1 MKKEKYK
8 RDFMVTLITEKPIT
22 LAEFLQL
29 PKTKPAQEYI
39 DNKITQKP
47 MPQGKHSRIQG
58 ELVTVI
64 NSITEQNKTALAFPE
79 LRCTFGGKSIVP
91 DIVVLTYDHIP
102 REENGDIANVVSM
115 VPDWMIEIVS
125 PDQNHSTIIKKI
137 VRCLESGCEL
147 AWMIDPQ
154 EKTIFVY
161 SPQKVTFF
169 DTDSDI
175 LPVPDFM
182 KELKLTNGDVFS
194 WLKF

>member
-1 MKKEKYK
+1 
-8 RDFMVTLITEKPIT
+8 MVTLIAEKPIT

-29 PKTKPAQEYI
+29 PETKPAQEYI
-39 DNKITQKP
+39 DHQITQKP

-58 ELVTVI
+58 KLTKVI
-64 NSITEQNKTALAFPE
+64 NDIVEESKTALAFPE
-79 LRCTFGGKSIVP
+79 LRCTFDGKSIVP
-91 DIVVLTYDHIP
+91 DIVVLTYDHIS
-102 REENGDIANVVSM
+102 REENGDIANVVSI

-125 PDQNHSTIIKKI
+125 PDQSQSIIIKKI

-147 AWMIDPQ
+147 AWIIDPQ

-161 SPQKVTFF
+161 SPQKVAFF
-169 DTDSDI
+169 DMDSDI
-175 LPVPDFM
+175 LPVPDFI

>member
-1 MKKEKYK
+1 
-8 RDFMVTLITEKPIT
+8 MVTLIAEKQIT

-29 PKTKPAQEYI
+29 PETKPAQEYI

-64 NSITEQNKTALAFPE
+64 NNVVEESKTALAFPE

-102 REENGDIANVVSM
+102 REKNGDIANVVSI

-125 PDQNHSTIIKKI
+125 PDQNQSTIIKKI